1 MSDHSPQTL
10 DDRDGSNRNFNR
22 DRDDRPSYRGGRT
35 MSLLVR
41 NLKYETTPEI
51 LREAFEKFGPI
62 RDVYIPLEYYT
73 KKPRGFG
80 FVEFHD
86 FRDANMALRE
96 MDGGELDGNKIEVFA
111 AKRGRSDPYQM
122 KYRERRVRNTYR
134 RSRSS
139 SRGRRSRYRSRSRS
153 GDRRNG
159 YSRRYDRRPNRYSRS
174 RSPQRIS
181 YDNRRSHSVASR
193 RSRS

>member
-122 KYRERRVRNTYR
+122 VIMGLIQKYRERRVRNTYR

-139 SRGRRSRYRSRSRS
+139 SRGRRSR
-153 GDRRNG
+153 
-159 YSRRYDRRPNRYSRS
+159 
-174 RSPQRIS
+174 
-181 YDNRRSHSVASR
+181 
-193 RSRS
+193 